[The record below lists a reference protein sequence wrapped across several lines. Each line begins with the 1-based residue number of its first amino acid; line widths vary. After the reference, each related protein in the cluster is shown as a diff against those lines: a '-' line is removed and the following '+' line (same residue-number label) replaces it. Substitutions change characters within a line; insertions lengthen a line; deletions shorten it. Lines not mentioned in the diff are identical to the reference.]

1 MIWLAGTALA
11 LVVVKL
17 GALLVL
23 VKLLAVGLGIVFLMN
38 AVLAITLEWRW
49 SRQTSYRKKA
59 ARGLGGGVL
68 IALAIAR
75 NRHLHL

>member
-1 MIWLAGTALA
+1 MARWTALA

-23 VKLLAVGLGIVFLMN
+23 VKLLAVGLGIVLLRN

-59 ARGLGGGVL
+59 ARGLVGCVL

-75 NRHLHL
+75 HRHLHL